1 MFKKLIYFR
10 LNLNLTMSEFYFA
23 IAFFILSGFF
33 MFSALLQINGFSRNY
48 CAIAIQKNFRRF
60 SICKKID
67 VLRNVVSKFR
77 HASYIRNKFILMR
90 RSACIIQA
98 VIRSF
103 LVRRQVAK
111 RHAAA
116 TKIQKVF
123 RGFIVRKR
131 IASDLAFA
139 MFVRRCC
146 GVFISIL
153 DGLLLCLR
161 FVCSFIQI
169 AFFMI
174 ILFSKTCISVFS
186 DCCECLSGF
195 FLNKDSSRFRST
207 SWNFIGSIDLGSIGF
222 ICRWIIICT
231 FKMVIGCPL

>member
-1 MFKKLIYFR
+1 
-10 LNLNLTMSEFYFA
+10 MSEIYFA
-23 IAFFILSGFF
+23 IVSIVFFVLSGFF
-33 MFSALLQINGFSRNY
+33 LFSALLQMNGFSRNY

-60 SICKKID
+60 SVCKKID
-67 VLRNVVSKFR
+67 ILRNVVSKFR
-77 HASYIRNKFILMR
+77 HASNIRNRFILMR

-103 LVRRQVAK
+103 LVRREVAK

-123 RGFIVRKR
+123 RGFIVRRR

-153 DGLLLCLR
+153 DGLLLCIR
-161 FVCSFIQI
+161 FLCSVIQF
-169 AFFMI
+169 AFFMVA
-174 ILFSKTCISVFS
+174 LFIRTWMFMFS
-186 DCCECLSGF
+186 DCCEFVSGF
-195 FLNKDSSRFRST
+195 FFSRGSSRFRST
-207 SWNFIGSIDLGSIGF
+207 SWSFIGSVDFGRIGF
-222 ICRWIIICT
+222 ICRWIMVYT
-231 FKMVIGCPL
+231 FKIMIGCPL